1 MADIR
6 ESLDALMKIRG
17 SIGAAIVDYETGMT
31 LGTVGGGG
39 FDMEVAAAGKTGVVR
54 STRDS
59 IQNMN
64 TEESTNE
71 ILIQMD
77 SLYHLIKMFGTGDT
91 FTYVILDID
100 ESTLALARR
109 KLQQVDENLVIE

>member
-6 ESLDALMKIRG
+6 ESLDALMKIHG
-17 SIGAAIVDYETGMT
+17 AVGAAIVDNGTGMT
-31 LGTVGGGG
+31 LGTVGGGR

-54 STRDS
+54 STRES
-59 IQNMN
+59 IQNMDM
-64 TEESTNE
+64 EEDTNE

-77 SLYHLIKMFGTGDT
+77 TLYHLIKMFRTGDT

-109 KLQQVDENLVIE
+109 KLQEVDKNLVIE